1 MFDTLAIARQLA
13 AAGIKPEQA
22 DAITDAV
29 RRAAEHD
36 VASVATKSFATKAD
50 LAELR
55 TEITAMEARIYRAM
69 LVQAGAIVGA
79 VIGILRFLG

>member
-13 AAGIKPEQA
+13 AAGIRPEQA
-22 DAITDAV
+22 DAITEAV
-29 RRAAEHD
+29 KRAAEHD
-36 VASVATKSFATKAD
+36 ASGIDTKSLATKAD

-79 VIGILRFLG
+79 VIGILRFLD

>member
-22 DAITDAV
+22 DAITEAV
-29 RRAAEHD
+29 KRAAEHD
-36 VASVATKSFATKAD
+36 ASGGIDTKTLATKAD

-55 TEITAMEARIYRAM
+55 AALAAVETRLTWR
-69 LVQAGAIVGA
+69 LVGA
-79 VIGILRFLG
+79 MAAIGAILRFLG

>member
-22 DAITDAV
+22 DAITEAV
-29 RRAAEHD
+29 KRAAEHD
-36 VASVATKSFATKAD
+36 ASGIDTKTLATKAD

-55 TEITAMEARIYRAM
+55 AALAAVETRLTWR
-69 LVQAGAIVGA
+69 LVGA
-79 VIGILRFLG
+79 MAAIGAILRFLG

>member
-13 AAGIKPEQA
+13 AAGIRPEQA
-22 DAITDAV
+22 DAITEAV
-29 RRAAEHD
+29 KTAAEHD
-36 VASVATKSFATKAD
+36 AGGIDTKNLATKAD

-69 LVQAGAIVGA
+69 LVQAGAIIGA
-79 VIGILRFLG
+79 VIAIPRFLD